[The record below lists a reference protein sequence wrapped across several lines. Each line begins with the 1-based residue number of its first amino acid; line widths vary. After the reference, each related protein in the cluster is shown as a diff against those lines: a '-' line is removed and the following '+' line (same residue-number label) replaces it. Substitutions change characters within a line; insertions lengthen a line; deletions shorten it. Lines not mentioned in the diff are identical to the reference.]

1 MQITYIDHFV
11 LIVKDLQETKK
22 FYSSFL
28 GEPVHQDEENIVY
41 KIGETKIFF
50 GLPDGEF
57 ETRDKDKGGLNHIA
71 FGVRSLEELKS
82 LEGVLNENS
91 IQNSGIKNDKYG
103 NKEFIWFDDPS
114 GNRLEIYCRP
124 LE

>member
-1 MQITYIDHFV
+1 MKINLIDH
-11 LIVKDLQETKK
+11 IVIIIKNLQETRK

-28 GEPVHQDEENIVY
+28 GEPILKNEENIAY
-41 KIGETKIFF
+41 KIGDTKIFF
-50 GLPDGEF
+50 GLPYEEF

-82 LEGVLNENS
+82 FESILNENS
-91 IQNSGIKNDKYG
+91 IQNSGVKNDKYG
-103 NKEFIWFDDPS
+103 NKEFIWFDDPN